1 MCWMVAA
8 MAASVVMSAM
18 QAKNAAAAQ
27 QGEAKYNAAVARNN
41 ATMAEYK
48 AQDAISRGK
57 AAEEEHSRK
66 VAGLIGTQRNTMA
79 AHGLDL
85 SEGMPLDIMS
95 DTELL
100 GSLDQKTIRL
110 NSEKEAWA
118 SRVEAS
124 NFNSQASMF
133 DTQAKNSNPSKAFS
147 NSLLVGSLSAAS
159 KWYSMGQGL
168 GGGGG
173 SGRFGGV

>member
-18 QAKNAAAAQ
+18 QAKNAAAAEQ
-27 QGEAKYNAAVARNN
+27 NQAKYNSAVARNN
-41 ATMAEYK
+41 ATMAEYQ
-48 AQDAISRGK
+48 AQDAIARGNK
-57 AAEEEHSRK
+57 EAEDHSRK
-66 VAGLIGTQRNTMA
+66 VAQLGGTQRNTMA

-85 SEGMPLDIMS
+85 SEGTPLDILS
-95 DTELL
+95 DTEVM
-100 GSLDQKTIRL
+100 GKYDQDTIKY
-110 NSEKEAWA
+110 NASKQAWA

-124 NFNSQASMF
+124 NFNSQAGMF

-173 SGRFGGV
+173 SGGFSGV